1 MEWGKHL
8 TGKREESRGR
18 NGMTEYKR
26 QKVCFTSKK
35 AHTGE
40 NYGKR
45 KLQKFSVK
53 GNLITQEKSRRRT
66 KSKNF

>member
-1 MEWGKHL
+1 MNHKRIPKIILEWGKHL
-8 TGKREESRGR
+8 IGKREESRGR

-45 KLQKFSVK
+45 KL
-53 GNLITQEKSRRRT
+53 
-66 KSKNF
+66 